1 MHSSKPSP
9 LTSFNPAPWVAHR
22 QAGGNLKWLLWFLS
36 GFFFPFP
43 AFLLKSQV
51 CWRPDVLLSSMLLIL
66 SGKPHGLTPSAPSLL
81 PLPHQSGKKDGLIL
95 IPQQTGQFHWPQASP
110 HCSQQRTFLKIFL
123 YWSLHK
129 CLTRCINVPS
139 QATTESSHY
148 FMSVTIWNLIKYL
161 ALITCVN
168 PNASFTEWFTE
179 RNPAR
184 IVQMEHFYG
193 ASFFPKHVWVYCT

>member
-1 MHSSKPSP
+1 MHYSKPSP
-9 LTSFNPAPWVAHR
+9 LTNFNPAPWVAHR
-22 QAGGNLKWLLWFLS
+22 QAGGNLKWPLISLGLL
-36 GFFFPFP
+36 FPLPSFP
-43 AFLLKSQV
+43 AEVSGLLKARCAPQFHAFNSFREASRFNSV
-51 CWRPDVLLSSMLLIL
+51 RSFSS
-66 SGKPHGLTPSAPSLL
+66 SSPTPV
-81 PLPHQSGKKDGLIL
+81 GKKDGLIL
-95 IPQQTGQFHWPQASP
+95 IPQQTGQFHWPQGSP
-110 HCSQQRTFLKIFL
+110 FCSQQRTFLKIFL

-193 ASFFPKHVWVYCT
+193 ASFFPKHVWVYCA